1 MNILNL
7 VFHPDLQDS
16 RNNKTWKT
24 QLEESGKV
32 TTSRDVYREYPDFHI
47 DVAKEQALLV
57 GHERIVLQFPFYWYS
72 MPPLLK
78 KWLDDVLTYDFA
90 YGPQGDKLKGKDL
103 QLVVSV
109 GGREKFY
116 SGFDIFATVPD
127 LLRPFQLTA
136 NLTQM
141 NYLQP
146 EYMFNADA
154 AELQDIEAFGQ
165 ALANKVDDPA
175 RSSPRQ
181 YLYDSMNAELNTV
194 YEDLGLASSS

>member
-1 MNILNL
+1 MKILNL
-7 VFHPDLQDS
+7 VFHPNLESS
-16 RNNKTWKT
+16 RNNKTWKS
-24 QLEESGKV
+24 QLDESGKIS
-32 TTSRDVYREYPDFHI
+32 TSRDVYSEYPDFQI
-47 DVAKEQALLV
+47 DVEKEQALLQE
-57 GHERIVLQFPFYWYS
+57 HNRIILQFPFYWYS

-78 KWLDDVLTYDFA
+78 KWLDDVLTYNFA
-90 YGPQGDKLKGKDL
+90 YGPEGDKLKHKDM

-116 SGFDIFATVPD
+116 TGFDIFTTVPD

-154 AELQDIEAFGQ
+154 ESEDMIEAFGKQ
-165 ALANKVDDPA
+165 LVAKIDDPK
-175 RSSPRQ
+175 RSDPRQ
-181 YLYDSMNAELNTV
+181 YLYDSMNDELNEV
-194 YEDLGLASSS
+194 YEDLGLA

>member
-1 MNILNL
+1 MKILNL
-7 VFHPDLQDS
+7 VFHPNLESS
-16 RNNKTWKT
+16 RNNKTWKS

-32 TTSRDVYREYPDFHI
+32 TTTRDMYSEYNDFQI
-47 DVAKEQALLV
+47 NIEREQALLEA
-57 GHERIVLQFPFYWYS
+57 HDRIILQFPFYWYS

-78 KWLDDVLTYDFA
+78 KWLDDVLTYNFA
-90 YGPQGDKLKGKDL
+90 YGPSGNKLKGKDL

-109 GGREKFY
+109 GGREIFY
-116 SGFDIFATVPD
+116 SGFDIFTTVPD

-154 AELQDIEAFGQ
+154 ESEENIEAFGAQ
-165 ALANKVDDPA
+165 LVTKIDDPK
-175 RSSPRQ
+175 RSNPRQ
-181 YLYDSMNAELNTV
+181 YLYDSMSTEVEEV
-194 YEDLGLASSS
+194 YKNIDLASA